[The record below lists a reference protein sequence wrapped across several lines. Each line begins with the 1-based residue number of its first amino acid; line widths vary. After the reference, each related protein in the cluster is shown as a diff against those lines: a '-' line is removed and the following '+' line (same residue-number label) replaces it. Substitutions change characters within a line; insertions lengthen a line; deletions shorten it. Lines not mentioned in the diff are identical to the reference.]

1 MIYLNYY
8 FLAELVHL
16 VAMAA
21 TVVMNHTQDGNADYS
36 SGDEYSRP
44 QTPQLLPTN
53 KYRPLTDRINDRIQ
67 AGANFFSLE
76 FFPPRTPNG
85 AANLIAR

>member
-1 MIYLNYY
+1 
-8 FLAELVHL
+8 
-16 VAMAA
+16 MAA
-21 TVVMNHTQDGNADYS
+21 TVPRHQAPDGNADYS
-36 SGDEYSRP
+36 SGDEHSRP
-44 QTPQLLPTN
+44 QTPQLLPTY
-53 KYRPLTDRINDRIQ
+53 KYRPLTDRMNDRIQ